1 MIYLEIILKIV
12 TVLSLAI
19 GSYVAL
25 QGLGEWKKKL
35 KTNSKYEI
43 SKKLLK
49 QTFKVQHAIQLVR
62 SPLMNLEKKDEE
74 EDSIIKAEQREYDR
88 RISKLNDEWST
99 LHTLILEAE
108 VEFGRDVQ
116 DVFEDLIK
124 CRALIISNVWLH
136 FWLKGAYAPPGA
148 TVDDSPGR
156 VRENERII
164 YKVSEDPDEDEFT
177 AKIQNAVDKIENYL
191 RPKLEI

>member
-35 KTNSKYEI
+35 KTNSKYEL

-62 SPLMNLEKKDEE
+62 SPLLNLKKNED
-74 EDSIIKAEQREYDR
+74 DSIVKAEQREYDR
-88 RISKLNDEWST
+88 RISRLDDEWST
-99 LHTLILEAE
+99 LHILILEAE
-108 VEFGRDVQ
+108 VEFGRNVH
-116 DVFEDLIK
+116 DVFQDLIK
-124 CRALIISNVWLH
+124 CRAVIISNVWLH
-136 FWLKGAYAPPGA
+136 FWLKGAYAPPSA
-148 TVDDSPGR
+148 TVDDSPER

-177 AKIQNAVDKIENYL
+177 AKIQNAVDKIEHYL

>member
-12 TVLSLAI
+12 TVASLAI

-25 QGLGEWKKKL
+25 KGLGEWKKKL

-62 SPLMNLEKKDEE
+62 SPLMSLNKKDEE
-74 EDSIIKAEQREYDR
+74 EKTIVKAEQREYDR
-88 RISKLNDEWST
+88 RISKLDNEWST
-99 LHTLILEAE
+99 LHTQILEAE
-108 VEFGRDVQ
+108 VEFGREIQ
-116 DVFEDLIK
+116 NVFKDLID
-124 CRALIISNVWLH
+124 CRATLISNVWLH

-148 TVDDSPGR
+148 TVDDSPER
-156 VRENERII
+156 VRENEKII
-164 YKVSEDPDEDEFT
+164 YKVSENPDEDGFT
-177 AKIQNAVDKIENYL
+177 AKIQDAVDQVESYL
-191 RPKLEI
+191 RPELEI

>member
-1 MIYLEIILKIV
+1 MIYLEVILKIV
-12 TVLSLAI
+12 TVASLAI

-25 QGLGEWKKKL
+25 KGLGEWKKKL
-35 KTNSKYEI
+35 KTNSEYEI

-62 SPLMNLEKKDEE
+62 SPLMSLKKKDDE
-74 EDSIIKAEQREYDR
+74 EDSIVKAEQREYER
-88 RISKLNDEWST
+88 RISKLDDEWST

-108 VEFGRDVQ
+108 VEFGRNVQ
-116 DVFEDLIK
+116 SVFKDLIE
-124 CRALIISNVWLH
+124 CRASLISNVWLH

-148 TVDDSPGR
+148 TVDDSPER
-156 VRENERII
+156 IKENEKII
-164 YKVSEDPDEDEFT
+164 YKVSEDPNEDEFT

-191 RPKLEI
+191 RPELEI